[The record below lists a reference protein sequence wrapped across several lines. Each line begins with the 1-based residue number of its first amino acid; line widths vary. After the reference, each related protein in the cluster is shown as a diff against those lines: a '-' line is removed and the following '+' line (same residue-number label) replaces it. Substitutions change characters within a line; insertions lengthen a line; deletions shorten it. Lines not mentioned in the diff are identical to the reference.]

1 MPRRKKQ
8 TKPVKKL
15 KGKGME
21 SMFPSPPPED
31 VKAFNDKILS
41 VLRAVGLETEPGAA
55 YP

>member
-8 TKPVKKL
+8 TKAVKKL

-21 SMFPSPPPED
+21 TIFPSPPSED